1 MNFSLDHNCKIKKP
15 EDLRVQ
21 LTLFQPGGRLCPQHY
36 CLPPP
41 PQIWKLIYT
50 SDKLNTYLVTYMSRS
65 LEVHNSAEIFLK
77 LIWFITKYYITQHYY
92 VPSFLVL
99 WSVLQ
104 LINTFFYYC
113 PLKSTINGRFL
124 EFNLACY
131 F

>member
-77 LIWFITKYYITQHYY
+77 LIWFITTGYLSITSLNINMFHLFLFFEVYYKWLTL
-92 VPSFLVL
+92 FLL
-99 WSVLQ
+99 LPIK
-104 LINTFFYYC
+104 INN
-113 PLKSTINGRFL
+113 KWEISRI
-124 EFNLACY
+124 
-131 F
+131 